1 MCIMCENFPD
11 NTTLLLHLF
20 GLLFC
25 SKCVMYF
32 NLVKTSSSKEMHV
45 IKELKMYDPSLAFS
59 DKHIIQ
65 DLYEADHLRQL

>member
-1 MCIMCENFPD
+1 
-11 NTTLLLHLF
+11 
-20 GLLFC
+20 
-25 SKCVMYF
+25 MYF
-32 NLVKTSSSKEMHV
+32 NLVETSSSKEMHV